1 MVEMLPTAVLLVLVV
16 SVVAKDNATCDGP
29 CGLRF
34 RHSTQ
39 GASRIIGGQDT
50 VIGAWPWMVSLQ
62 VFTSHNNRRYH
73 ACGGT
78 LLNSHWLLTAAHCF
92 VSKKK
97 VYDWRL
103 IFGAREIVYGNDK
116 PAKPPQQERYVEK
129 IIIHESYVP
138 SLEYNDIALMKI
150 TPPVPCGQFIG
161 PGCLPQFRAGPP
173 RVPQGCWVAGWGFLK
188 EKAYRIAPTLQEAR
202 VNLIDLDLCNSTQWY
217 NGRIRSTNVCAG
229 YPEGK
234 IDTCQRRASHVQ
246 RQRGKHLCGRGN
258 HKLGGRLCP
267 S

>member
-1 MVEMLPTAVLLVLVV
+1 M
-16 SVVAKDNATCDGP
+16 GP
-29 CGLRF
+29 WGGPWGGWGPGRQPRGPWLSAACL
-34 RHSTQ
+34 
-39 GASRIIGGQDT
+39 AS
-50 VIGAWPWMVSLQ
+50 
-62 VFTSHNNRRYH
+62 
-73 ACGGT
+73 ACR
-78 LLNSHWLLTAAHCF
+78 
-92 VSKKK
+92 K

-188 EKAYRIAPTLQEAR
+188 EKGECWGELTGRCGAPL
-202 VNLIDLDLCNSTQWY
+202 
-217 NGRIRSTNVCAG
+217 
-229 YPEGK
+229 
-234 IDTCQRRASHVQ
+234 
-246 RQRGKHLCGRGN
+246 RGLHS
-258 HKLGGRLCP
+258 GGEM
-267 S
+267 